1 VKTTK
6 TIVIIDY
13 NTHKLT
19 DLLDTL
25 TETYPVSVVS
35 PQHLSDLPIPTA
47 KILSVVILCMTPDAA
62 VLQAIQKLK
71 MYHGHLAIAI
81 LSPKPSTV
89 MITETLTAGAT
100 DYFDLSEDEP
110 IRLFNWLN
118 QLNNAQ
124 RTPSVWRWFLAF
136 LFPKRAIYQPTVAQ
150 QFVPIEPVLV
160 TISQIS
166 QAFKGQEV
174 EPVAVTDLIEVQFFG
189 EFSVKIN
196 GKPVASKSNGLLLAY
211 LLFNHKQPVHK
222 EKLMSKFWGENVNDA
237 KNCLNVAICS
247 LRKSLKELLPEKT
260 PIILFQND
268 YYALNTAYWRIET
281 DIDQFTQ
288 RWEKSRT
295 LLRTQ
300 GLGATVE
307 ELKSLKTVYHDE
319 FLPHFNHEW
328 AVGKRDEY
336 REKYLQTLNLLGE
349 HYWKIQEFN
358 DCIACCQDIL
368 LVDECVES
376 THVRLMSCFIQLK
389 MKDRAVRQYKKCVEA
404 MQKLNMTPERETEHL
419 YQSILMV

>member
-19 DLLDTL
+19 DLLDIL
-25 TETYPVSVVS
+25 TETYPVSLVS

-47 KILSVVILCMTPDAA
+47 KILSVVILCMTPDATI
-62 VLQAIQKLK
+62 LQAIQKLK
-71 MYHGHLAIAI
+71 MYHGHLAIAV
-81 LSPKPSTV
+81 LSPKPSTA
-89 MITETLTAGAT
+89 MITEALTTGAT

-110 IRLFNWLN
+110 IRLFQWLN
-118 QLNNAQ
+118 QLNNTQ
-124 RTPSVWRWFLAF
+124 RTPSVWRWLLA
-136 LFPKRAIYQPTVAQ
+136 LLYPKRAIYQPIVGNKLL
-150 QFVPIEPVLV
+150 PIEPVVATLMQ
-160 TISQIS
+160 T
-166 QAFKGQEV
+166 FKDKNEA
-174 EPVAVTDLIEVQFFG
+174 PVATTDLIEVQFFG

-196 GKPVASKSNGLLLAY
+196 GRLVASKSNGLLLAY

-247 LRKSLKELLPEKT
+247 LRKTLKELVPEKT

-300 GLGATVE
+300 GLAATVE
-307 ELKSLKTVYHDE
+307 ELKSLKTVYRDE

-336 REKYLQTLNLLGE
+336 REKYLQALNLLSE
-349 HYWKIQEFN
+349 HYWKTQEFN

-376 THVRLMSCFIQLK
+376 THVRLMGCFIQLK

-419 YQSILMV
+419 YQSILMA